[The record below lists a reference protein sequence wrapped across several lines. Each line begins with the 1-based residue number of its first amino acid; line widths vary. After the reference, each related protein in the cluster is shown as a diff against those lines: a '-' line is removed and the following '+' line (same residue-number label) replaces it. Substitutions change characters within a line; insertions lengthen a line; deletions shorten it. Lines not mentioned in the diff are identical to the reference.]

1 MPIIDTIY
9 YILKIIFKFIA
20 FIFALSYSAISV
32 IMFFALYGIYLLMNN
47 LLLGINY
54 IIYGLNIIVTP
65 IAKGFQDMIDAFND
79 FGDKLSK
86 PDQWF
91 K

>member
-1 MPIIDTIY
+1 MPIIDKIF
-9 YILKIIFKFIA
+9 YILRLIFKFIA
-20 FIFALSYSAISV
+20 FLFALSYIAITA
-32 IMFFALYGIYLLMNN
+32 ILFFALYGIYLLMNN

-79 FGDKLSK
+79 FGNTLKDPGS
-86 PDQWF
+86 WF

>member
-1 MPIIDTIY
+1 MPIIDTIF
-9 YILKIIFKFIA
+9 YILRLIFKFIA
-20 FIFALSYSAISV
+20 FLFALSYIAITA
-32 IMFFALYGIYLLMNN
+32 ILFFALYGIYLLMNN

-79 FGDKLSK
+79 FGNTLKDPGS
-86 PDQWF
+86 WF